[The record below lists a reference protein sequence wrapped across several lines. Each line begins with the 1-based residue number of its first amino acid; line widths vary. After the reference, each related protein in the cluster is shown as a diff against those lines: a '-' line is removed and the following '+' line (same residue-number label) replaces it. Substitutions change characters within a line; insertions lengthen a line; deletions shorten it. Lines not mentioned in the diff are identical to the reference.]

1 MCIFPLAIFI
11 NNWVSV
17 APRWSC
23 KDGKAGKAGNPMRA
37 LLLGRS
43 LGNPIGALGET
54 LEISIGPPLA
64 RKNAGNPC
72 WAPPWLEKTL
82 EILTGPVLDRQALL
96 ILGTTILGT
105 TDFDRLTCR
114 QKATCGN
121 LVYIYMCIYI
131 YVCMYVHVCVC
142 MYVRVYECKYVC
154 HTMPSHVMP
163 YHVISCSAMP
173 CHAMS
178 HHVVS
183 CHIMTCTVL
192 YVSCMSCM

>member
-1 MCIFPLAIFI
+1 MFLEFLAVLLKAPLFLTPCSYGPAPAVCMCIFPLAIFI

-131 YVCMYVHVCVC
+131 YMPYVYVYLHVCICISMCTCMRICICRVGLVC
-142 MYVRVYECKYVC
+142 VPVGPVYFW
-154 HTMPSHVMP
+154 
-163 YHVISCSAMP
+163 
-173 CHAMS
+173 
-178 HHVVS
+178 
-183 CHIMTCTVL
+183 
-192 YVSCMSCM
+192 